1 VNPESV
7 IDPRLFVSVF
17 VTLFV
22 IMDPPGTIPLFLSL
36 TGGRSRAMRRKMAG
50 QAVVVA
56 IVVISLFAVFGQT
69 ILDYLGVTVPALQ
82 AAGGLLLLLVALELL
97 TGKADDPVETKNVNV
112 ALVPLG
118 TPLLA
123 GPGAIV
129 ATIVFAEQADELPD
143 LVAVVLAIIAVHLV
157 LWLTL
162 RYSVGIIRLIRDSGV
177 SLISRISGLLLSA
190 IAVQLVAD
198 AVTAFVAAA

>member
-1 VNPESV
+1 MSSV
-7 IDPRLFVSVF
+7 VTFSLLTEVF

-22 IMDPPGTIPLFLSL
+22 IMDPVGTIPLVLSL
-36 TGGRSRAMRRKMAG
+36 TRGRSSSSRARAAW
-50 QAVVVA
+50 QAVAVSFAV
-56 IVVISLFAVFGQT
+56 IVVFAFFGQH
-69 ILDYLGVTVPALQ
+69 ILDYLGISLPALQ

-97 TGKADDPVETKNVNV
+97 TGKEEAPTASSDVNV

-129 ATIVFAEQADELPD
+129 ATMVLSRKVGSVADF
-143 LVAVVLAIIAVHLV
+143 VAVALGVVLVHV
-157 LWLTL
+157 SLWLAMRFSLPTL
-162 RYSVGIIRLIRDSGV
+162 RLLREGGV
-177 SLISRISGLLLSA
+177 VLVSRISGLLLSA

-198 AVTAFVAAA
+198 AVRAFIAGQG